1 MSKIRLIL
9 KALGEIF
16 PKYILI
22 LISTPIVIGY
32 FVDSDLVDFRYLI
45 INLVWV
51 SLFTILAVLLKSK
64 FLFRL
69 ISTISFIF
77 GFIEIAHWIVIKG
90 PVSLT
95 SLLILS
101 NTNLQESIEF
111 FDVRATFWLLIL
123 IPYVIIY
130 VLSLRELENHK
141 STKSR
146 NYVITFVLL
155 FSLFFIGE
163 NAIHGRLVRKGVP
176 QLVKVSFSFFEKM
189 KLYEEAMKQVLPRT
203 VEAEPIYKN
212 RKQTFVLILGES
224 CNRSH
229 MSLYGYKRET
239 TPKLK
244 ARNDIYVFK
253 DVVSPYSNT
262 LGSVLC
268 ILSESNLENKIPV
281 NESVDIIDVFH
292 STGFKTFWLSNQSPI
307 GIWDNLVTVFANK
320 SDYTRF
326 VNISSNSSFEATYTT
341 SYDSK
346 LFKPFIAALND
357 TARMKFIVV
366 HLMGSHTSYSKRY
379 PNEFDVFKGD
389 NSKSQ
394 TIAEYDN
401 SILYNDFIVDSLLN
415 TFTRF
420 TSDSTSFSL
429 LIYLSD
435 HGENVYD
442 ELDKAGHDYSKV
454 LPKVNVEIPFM
465 VYLSPSILIDTSKIK
480 HNILS
485 NLNQPFVSDDLFHAI
500 IDLNNIKTPLF
511 KAKRSI
517 FNNSYNYKRKRVLED
532 DKDYDLK

>member
-1 MSKIRLIL
+1 MGKIRLIL
-9 KALGEIF
+9 KTLGEIF
-16 PKYILI
+16 PNYILI
-22 LISTPIVIGY
+22 LISTPIVISY
-32 FVDSDLVDFRYLI
+32 FIDSALVDFRYLI

-51 SLFTILAVLLKSK
+51 SLFTIPAVLLKSR

-69 ISTISFIF
+69 ISSISFIF
-77 GFIEIAHWIVIKG
+77 GFIEITHWIIIKG
-90 PVSLT
+90 PLSLT

-111 FDVRATFWLLIL
+111 FDVRGTYWLLIL
-123 IPYVIIY
+123 IPYAILY
-130 VLSLRELENHK
+130 VLSLRKLEIYK
-141 STKSR
+141 STRIR
-146 NYVITFVLL
+146 NYVIAFVFV
-155 FSLFFIGE
+155 FSLIFIGE
-163 NAIHGRLVRKGVP
+163 NTIHGRLIRKGVP

-189 KLYEEAMKQVLPRT
+189 KLYKEAMKQVLPKV

-212 RKQTFVLILGES
+212 GKQTFVLILGES

-229 MSLYGYKRET
+229 MSLYGYKRKT
-239 TPKLK
+239 TPRLD

-281 NESVDIIDVFH
+281 NESIDIIDIFH
-292 STGFKTFWLSNQSPI
+292 SAGFKTFWLSNQSPI

-320 SDYTRF
+320 SDHTRF

-346 LFKPFIAALND
+346 LFKPFITALND

-379 PNEFDVFKGD
+379 PSEFDVFNGD
-389 NSKSQ
+389 NTKTK

-415 TFTRF
+415 TFKKYTL
-420 TSDSTSFSL
+420 DSTSFSS

-442 ELDKAGHDYSKV
+442 ELDRAGHDYSKV
-454 LPKVNVEIPFM
+454 LPKANVEIPFM
-465 VYLSPSILIDTSKIK
+465 VYLSPSLLRDTSKIK
-480 HNILS
+480 QSISS
-485 NLNQPFVSDDLFHAI
+485 NLNQPFVSDDLFHTI
-500 IDLNNIKTPLF
+500 IDLNNIETPLF
-511 KAKRSI
+511 NANRSI
-517 FNNSYNYKRKRVLED
+517 FNPSYNYKRKRILED
-532 DKDYDLK
+532 GKDYDLK